1 MNPHAS
7 LDRTLGALADPSR
20 RAILSRL
27 AEGEARV
34 TDLAA
39 PFSMSLAG
47 VSKHVR
53 VLEDAGLVTRRIAG
67 REHWLAFTGEPL
79 VEAASWIDFY
89 RRFWERRLDQ
99 LHRLLQQRKPE
110 ARKSGNRKAGN

>member
-1 MNPHAS
+1 MGPQAS

-27 AEGEARV
+27 AQGDARV

-53 VLEDAGLVTRRIAG
+53 VLEDAGLITRRVSG
-67 REHWLAFTGEPL
+67 REHWLAFSGEPL
-79 VEAASWIDFY
+79 VEAASWIEIY
-89 RRFWERRLDQ
+89 RGFWERRLEQ
-99 LHRLLQQRKPE
+99 LHRFLQRRKP
-110 ARKSGNRKAGN
+110 RNRNGGG